1 MYFGNAKTNLKETC
15 AMRIAEIERKT
26 SETSISVKWN
36 LDGSGYGRID
46 TGIPFMDHMLTL
58 FARHG
63 GFDLDVQAA
72 GDLDVDCHHTMED
85 LGLTMGHALTQAI
98 GTKEGIAR
106 YGSFLLPMDESL
118 ALVALDLSGRPFLV
132 YDVEPPAEYIKDLD
146 TALFKEFFQ
155 AFAVKGGVTL
165 HIRMLSSGEVHH
177 VFEAIFKGL
186 ARALANAVSMDPRM
200 KGIPSTKGV
209 L

>member
-1 MYFGNAKTNLKETC
+1 
-15 AMRIAEIERKT
+15 MRTGEINRNT
-26 SETSISVKWN
+26 TETSIYVKWD
-36 LDGSGYGRID
+36 LDGTGKGEIS

-63 GFDLDVQAA
+63 GFDLTVQAQ
-72 GDLDVDCHHTMED
+72 GDLEVDCHHTMED
-85 LGLTMGHALTQAI
+85 LGLTMGHALTQAL
-98 GTKEGIAR
+98 GMKEGIRR

-132 YDVEPPAEYIKDLD
+132 YDVAPPAEYIRDLD
-146 TALFKEFFQ
+146 TALFKEFFT
-155 AFAVKGGVTL
+155 ALSVKGGITL

-177 VFEAIFKGL
+177 VFEAIFKGFG
-186 ARALANAVSMDPRM
+186 RALGEAVSIDERVQ
-200 KGIPSTKGV
+200 GVPSTKGI

>member
-1 MYFGNAKTNLKETC
+1 
-15 AMRIAEIERKT
+15 MRTGEINRKT
-26 SETSISVKWN
+26 TETSIYVKWD
-36 LDGSGYGRID
+36 LDGTGKGEIS

-63 GFDLDVQAA
+63 GFDLTVRAM
-72 GDLDVDCHHTMED
+72 GDLEVDCHHTMED
-85 LGLTMGHALTQAI
+85 LGLTMGHALTQAL
-98 GTKEGIAR
+98 GMKEGIRR

-118 ALVALDLSGRPFLV
+118 ALVSLDLSGRPFLV
-132 YDVEPPAEYIKDLD
+132 YDVEPPAEYIRDLD
-146 TALFKEFFQ
+146 TALFKEFFT
-155 AFAVKGGVTL
+155 ALTVKGGITL

-186 ARALANAVSMDPRM
+186 ARALSEAVSIDARV
-200 KGIPSTKGV
+200 KGVPSTKGV

>member
-1 MYFGNAKTNLKETC
+1 
-15 AMRIAEIERKT
+15 MRTGEINRKT
-26 SETSISVKWN
+26 TETSIYVKWD
-36 LDGSGYGRID
+36 LDGTGKSEIS

-63 GFDLDVQAA
+63 GFDLTVRAM
-72 GDLDVDCHHTMED
+72 GDLEVDCHHTMED
-85 LGLTMGHALTQAI
+85 LGLTMGHALTQAL
-98 GTKEGIAR
+98 GMKEGIRR

-132 YDVEPPAEYIKDLD
+132 YDVEPPAEYIRDLD
-146 TALFKEFFQ
+146 TALFKEFFT
-155 AFAVKGGVTL
+155 ALTVKGGITL

-186 ARALANAVSMDPRM
+186 ARALSEAVSIDARV
-200 KGIPSTKGV
+200 KGVPSTKGV

>member
-1 MYFGNAKTNLKETC
+1 
-15 AMRIAEIERKT
+15 MRTGEINRNT
-26 SETSISVKWN
+26 TETSIYVKWD
-36 LDGSGYGRID
+36 LDGTGKSEIS

-63 GFDLDVQAA
+63 GFDLTVQAQ
-72 GDLDVDCHHTMED
+72 GDLEVDCHHTMED
-85 LGLTMGHALTQAI
+85 LGLTMGHALTQAL
-98 GTKEGIAR
+98 GMKEGIRR

-132 YDVEPPAEYIKDLD
+132 YDVEPPAEYIRDLD
-146 TALFKEFFQ
+146 TALFKEFFT
-155 AFAVKGGVTL
+155 ALSVKGGITL

-186 ARALANAVSMDPRM
+186 ARALAEAVSIDSRVQ
-200 KGIPSTKGV
+200 GVPSTKGV

>member
-1 MYFGNAKTNLKETC
+1 
-15 AMRIAEIERKT
+15 MRTGEIDRKT
-26 SETSISVKWN
+26 TETSIYVKWD
-36 LDGSGYGRID
+36 LDGTGKSEIN

-63 GFDLDVQAA
+63 GFDLTVRAM
-72 GDLDVDCHHTMED
+72 GDLEVDCHHTMED
-85 LGLTMGHALTQAI
+85 LGLTMGHALTQAL
-98 GTKEGIAR
+98 GMKEGIRR

-132 YDVEPPAEYIKDLD
+132 YDVEPPAEYIRDLD
-146 TALFKEFFQ
+146 TALFKEFFT
-155 AFAVKGGVTL
+155 ALTVKGGITL

-186 ARALANAVSMDPRM
+186 ARALSEAVSIDARV
-200 KGIPSTKGV
+200 KGVPSTKGV

>member
-1 MYFGNAKTNLKETC
+1 
-15 AMRIAEIERKT
+15 MRTGEINRKT
-26 SETSISVKWN
+26 TETSIYVKWD
-36 LDGSGYGRID
+36 LDGTGKGEIN

-63 GFDLDVQAA
+63 GFDLTVQAQ
-72 GDLDVDCHHTMED
+72 GDLEVDCHHTMED
-85 LGLTMGHALTQAI
+85 LGLTMGHALTQAL
-98 GTKEGIAR
+98 GMKEGIRR

-132 YDVEPPAEYIKDLD
+132 YDVEPPAEYIRDLD
-146 TALFKEFFQ
+146 TALFKEFFT
-155 AFAVKGGVTL
+155 ALSVKGGITL

-186 ARALANAVSMDPRM
+186 ARALAEAVSIDARV
-200 KGIPSTKGV
+200 KGVPSTKGV

>member
-1 MYFGNAKTNLKETC
+1 
-15 AMRIAEIERKT
+15 MRTGEIDRKT
-26 SETSISVKWN
+26 TETSIYVKWD
-36 LDGSGYGRID
+36 LDGTGKGEIN

-63 GFDLDVQAA
+63 GFDLTVQAQ
-72 GDLDVDCHHTMED
+72 GDLEVDCHHTRED
-85 LGLTMGHALTQAI
+85 LGLTMGHALTQAL
-98 GTKEGIAR
+98 GMKEGIRR

-132 YDVEPPAEYIKDLD
+132 YDVEPPAEYIRDLD
-146 TALFKEFFQ
+146 TALFKEFFT
-155 AFAVKGGVTL
+155 ALSVKGGVTL

-186 ARALANAVSMDPRM
+186 ARALAEAVSIDSRVH
-200 KGIPSTKGV
+200 GVPSTKGV

>member
-1 MYFGNAKTNLKETC
+1 
-15 AMRIAEIERKT
+15 MRTGEINRKT
-26 SETSISVKWN
+26 TETSIYVKWN
-36 LDGSGYGRID
+36 LAGTGKGEIS

-63 GFDLDVQAA
+63 GFDLTVRAL
-72 GDLDVDCHHTMED
+72 GDLEVDCHHTMED
-85 LGLTMGHALTQAI
+85 LGLTMGHALTQAL
-98 GTKEGIAR
+98 GMKEGIRR

-132 YDVEPPAEYIKDLD
+132 YDVEPPAEYIRDLD
-146 TALFKEFFQ
+146 TALFREFFT
-155 AFAVKGGVTL
+155 ALTVKGGITL

-186 ARALANAVSMDPRM
+186 ARALSEAVSIDARV
-200 KGIPSTKGV
+200 KGVPSTKGV

>member
-1 MYFGNAKTNLKETC
+1 
-15 AMRIAEIERKT
+15 MRTGEINRKT
-26 SETSISVKWN
+26 TETSIYVKWD
-36 LDGSGYGRID
+36 LDGTGKGDIN

-63 GFDLDVQAA
+63 GFDLTVQAQ
-72 GDLDVDCHHTMED
+72 GDLEVDCHHTMED
-85 LGLTMGHALTQAI
+85 LGLTMGHALTQAL
-98 GTKEGIAR
+98 GMKEGIRR

-132 YDVEPPAEYIKDLD
+132 YDVEPPAEYIRDLD
-146 TALFKEFFQ
+146 TALFKEFFT
-155 AFAVKGGVTL
+155 ALSVKGGITL

-186 ARALANAVSMDPRM
+186 ARALAEAVSIDSRVQ
-200 KGIPSTKGV
+200 GVPSTKGV

>member
-1 MYFGNAKTNLKETC
+1 
-15 AMRIAEIERKT
+15 MRTGEIDRKT
-26 SETSISVKWN
+26 TETSIYVKWN
-36 LDGSGYGRID
+36 LDGTGKSEIN

-63 GFDLDVQAA
+63 GFDLTVQAQ
-72 GDLDVDCHHTMED
+72 GDLEVDCHHTMED
-85 LGLTMGHALTQAI
+85 LGLTMGHALTQAL
-98 GTKEGIAR
+98 GMKEGIRR

-132 YDVEPPAEYIKDLD
+132 YDVEPPAEYIRDLD
-146 TALFKEFFQ
+146 TALFKEFFT
-155 AFAVKGGVTL
+155 ALSVKGGVTL

-186 ARALANAVSMDPRM
+186 ARALAEAVSIDSRVQ
-200 KGIPSTKGV
+200 GVPSTKGV

>member
-1 MYFGNAKTNLKETC
+1 
-15 AMRIAEIERKT
+15 MRTGEINRNT
-26 SETSISVKWN
+26 TETSIYVKWD
-36 LDGSGYGRID
+36 LDGTGKGEIN

-63 GFDLDVQAA
+63 GFDLTVQAQ
-72 GDLDVDCHHTMED
+72 GDLEVDCHHTMED
-85 LGLTMGHALTQAI
+85 LGLTMGHALTQAL
-98 GTKEGIAR
+98 GMKEGIRR

-132 YDVEPPAEYIKDLD
+132 YDVEPPAEYIRDLD
-146 TALFKEFFQ
+146 TALFKEFFT
-155 AFAVKGGVTL
+155 ALSVKGGITL

-177 VFEAIFKGL
+177 VFESIFKGF
-186 ARALANAVSMDPRM
+186 ARALAEAVSIDERVQ
-200 KGIPSTKGV
+200 GVPSTKGV

>member
-1 MYFGNAKTNLKETC
+1 
-15 AMRIAEIERKT
+15 MRTAEIERST
-26 SETSISVKWN
+26 NETSIFVKWN
-36 LDGSGYGRID
+36 LDGTGNGDIE

-63 GFDLDVQAA
+63 GFDLTIRAS

-85 LGLTMGHALTQAI
+85 LGLTMGHALTQAL
-98 GTKEGIAR
+98 GAKEGIRR

-118 ALVALDLSGRPFLV
+118 ALVSLDLSGRPYLV
-132 YDVEPPAEYIKDLD
+132 YDVQPPATHIKDLD

-155 AFAVKGGVTL
+155 AFSVKGGITL

-186 ARALANAVSMDPRM
+186 SRALAEAVSVDPRVE
-200 KGIPSTKGV
+200 GVPSTKGV

>member
-1 MYFGNAKTNLKETC
+1 
-15 AMRIAEIERKT
+15 MRTGEINRKT
-26 SETSISVKWN
+26 TETSIYVKWD
-36 LDGSGYGRID
+36 LDGTGKGEIN

-63 GFDLDVQAA
+63 GFDLTVQAQ
-72 GDLDVDCHHTMED
+72 GDLEVDCHHTMED
-85 LGLTMGHALTQAI
+85 LGLTMGHALTQAL
-98 GTKEGIAR
+98 GMKEGIRR

-132 YDVEPPAEYIKDLD
+132 YDVEPPAEYIRDLD
-146 TALFKEFFQ
+146 TALFKEFFT
-155 AFAVKGGVTL
+155 ALSVKGGITL

-186 ARALANAVSMDPRM
+186 ARALAEAVSIDSRVQ
-200 KGIPSTKGV
+200 GVPSTKGV

>member
-1 MYFGNAKTNLKETC
+1 
-15 AMRIAEIERKT
+15 MRTGEIDRKT
-26 SETSISVKWN
+26 TETSIYVKWD
-36 LDGSGYGRID
+36 LDGTGKSEIN

-63 GFDLDVQAA
+63 GFDLTVQAQ
-72 GDLDVDCHHTMED
+72 GDLEVDCHHTMED
-85 LGLTMGHALTQAI
+85 LGLTMGHALTQAL
-98 GTKEGIAR
+98 GAKEGIRR

-118 ALVALDLSGRPFLV
+118 AMVALDLSGRPFLV
-132 YDVEPPAEYIKDLD
+132 YDVEPSAAYIKDLD

-155 AFAVKGGVTL
+155 ALSVKGGITL

-177 VFEAIFKGL
+177 TFEAVFKGL
-186 ARALANAVSMDPRM
+186 SRALSEAVSLDPRVH
-200 KGIPSTKGV
+200 GVPSTKGV

>member
-1 MYFGNAKTNLKETC
+1 
-15 AMRIAEIERKT
+15 MRTGEINRNT
-26 SETSISVKWN
+26 TETSIYVKWD
-36 LDGSGYGRID
+36 LDGTGKGEID

-63 GFDLDVQAA
+63 GFDLTVHAQ
-72 GDLDVDCHHTMED
+72 GDLEVDCHHTMED
-85 LGLTMGHALTQAI
+85 IGLTMGHALTQAL
-98 GTKEGIAR
+98 GMKEGIRR

-132 YDVEPPAEYIKDLD
+132 YDVEPPAEYIRDLD
-146 TALFKEFFQ
+146 TALFKEFFT
-155 AFAVKGGVTL
+155 ALSVKGGITL
-165 HIRMLSSGEVHH
+165 HVRMLSSGEVHH

-186 ARALANAVSMDPRM
+186 ARALAEAVSIDERVQ
-200 KGIPSTKGV
+200 GVPSTKGV

>member
-1 MYFGNAKTNLKETC
+1 
-15 AMRIAEIERKT
+15 MRTGEIDRKT
-26 SETSISVKWN
+26 TETSIYVKWN
-36 LDGSGYGRID
+36 LDGTGKSEIN

-63 GFDLDVQAA
+63 GFDLTVQAQ
-72 GDLDVDCHHTMED
+72 GDLEVDCHHTMED
-85 LGLTMGHALTQAI
+85 LGLTMGHALTQAL
-98 GTKEGIAR
+98 GMKEGIRR

-132 YDVEPPAEYIKDLD
+132 YDVEPPAEYIRDLD
-146 TALFKEFFQ
+146 TALFKEFFT
-155 AFAVKGGVTL
+155 ALSVKGGITL

-186 ARALANAVSMDPRM
+186 ARALAEAVSIDSRVQ
-200 KGIPSTKGV
+200 GVPSTKGV

>member
-1 MYFGNAKTNLKETC
+1 
-15 AMRIAEIERKT
+15 MRIAEIERKT
-26 SETSISVKWN
+26 NETSIYVKWE
-36 LDGSGYGRID
+36 LDGSGKSEIS

-63 GFDLDVQAA
+63 GFDLTVQAE
-72 GDLDVDCHHTMED
+72 GDLEVDCHHTMED
-85 LGLTMGHALTQAI
+85 LGLTMGHALTQAL
-98 GTKEGIAR
+98 GTKECIRR
-106 YGSFLLPMDESL
+106 YGNFLLPMDESL

-132 YDVEPPAEYIKDLD
+132 YDLEPSAEYIKDLD

-155 AFAVKGGVTL
+155 AFAVKGGLTL

-177 VFEAIFKGL
+177 MFEAIFKGMS
-186 ARALANAVSMDPRM
+186 RALADAVSMDPRM

>member
-1 MYFGNAKTNLKETC
+1 
-15 AMRIAEIERKT
+15 MRTGEINRKT
-26 SETSISVKWN
+26 TETSIYVKWN
-36 LDGSGYGRID
+36 LDGTGKGEIS

-63 GFDLDVQAA
+63 GFDLTVRAL
-72 GDLDVDCHHTMED
+72 GDLEVDCHHTMED
-85 LGLTMGHALTQAI
+85 LGLTMGHALTQAL
-98 GTKEGIAR
+98 GMKEGIRR

-132 YDVEPPAEYIKDLD
+132 YDVEPPAEYIRDLD
-146 TALFKEFFQ
+146 TALFREFFT
-155 AFAVKGGVTL
+155 ALTVKGGITL

-186 ARALANAVSMDPRM
+186 ARALSEAVSIDARV
-200 KGIPSTKGV
+200 KGVPSTKGV

>member
-1 MYFGNAKTNLKETC
+1 
-15 AMRIAEIERKT
+15 MRTGEIDRKT
-26 SETSISVKWN
+26 TETSIYVKWN
-36 LDGSGYGRID
+36 LDGTGKGEIS

-63 GFDLDVQAA
+63 GFDLTVQAQ
-72 GDLDVDCHHTMED
+72 GDLEVDCHHTMED
-85 LGLTMGHALTQAI
+85 LGLTMGHALTQAL
-98 GTKEGIAR
+98 GMKEGIRR

-132 YDVEPPAEYIKDLD
+132 YDVEPPAEYIRDLD
-146 TALFKEFFQ
+146 TALFKEFFT
-155 AFAVKGGVTL
+155 ALSVKGGITL

-186 ARALANAVSMDPRM
+186 ARALAEAVSIDARV
-200 KGIPSTKGV
+200 KGVPSTKGV

>member
-1 MYFGNAKTNLKETC
+1 MRTGEINRNTTETSVYV
-15 AMRIAEIERKT
+15 KWDLDGT
-26 SETSISVKWN
+26 GKSETN
-36 LDGSGYGRID
+36 

-63 GFDLDVQAA
+63 GFDLTVQAQ
-72 GDLDVDCHHTMED
+72 GDLEVDCHHTMED
-85 LGLTMGHALTQAI
+85 IGLTMGHALTQAL
-98 GTKEGIAR
+98 GMKEGIRR

-132 YDVEPPAEYIKDLD
+132 YDVVPPSERIRDLD
-146 TALFKEFFQ
+146 TALFKEFFT
-155 AFAVKGGVTL
+155 ALSVKGGVTL

-177 VFEAIFKGL
+177 VFESIFKGF
-186 ARALANAVSMDPRM
+186 ARALAEAVSIDERVQ
-200 KGIPSTKGV
+200 GVPSTKGV

>member
-1 MYFGNAKTNLKETC
+1 
-15 AMRIAEIERKT
+15 MRTGEINRKT
-26 SETSISVKWN
+26 TETSIYVKWD
-36 LDGSGYGRID
+36 LDGTGKSEIS

-63 GFDLDVQAA
+63 GFDLTVRAM
-72 GDLDVDCHHTMED
+72 GDLEVDCHHTMED
-85 LGLTMGHALTQAI
+85 LGLTMGHALTQAL
-98 GTKEGIAR
+98 GMKEGIRR

-132 YDVEPPAEYIKDLD
+132 YDVEPPAEYIRDLD
-146 TALFKEFFQ
+146 TALFKEFFT
-155 AFAVKGGVTL
+155 ALTVKGGITL

-177 VFEAIFKGL
+177 VFEAIFKGFG
-186 ARALANAVSMDPRM
+186 RALAEAVSIDSRVQ
-200 KGIPSTKGV
+200 GVPSTKGI

>member
-1 MYFGNAKTNLKETC
+1 
-15 AMRIAEIERKT
+15 MRTGEINRNT
-26 SETSISVKWN
+26 TETSIYVKWN
-36 LDGSGYGRID
+36 LDGTGRSEIS

-63 GFDLDVQAA
+63 GFDLTVQAQ
-72 GDLDVDCHHTMED
+72 GDLEVDCHHTMED
-85 LGLTMGHALTQAI
+85 LGLTMGHALTQAL
-98 GTKEGIAR
+98 GMKEGIRR

-132 YDVEPPAEYIKDLD
+132 YDVEPPAEYIRDLD
-146 TALFKEFFQ
+146 TALFKEFFT
-155 AFAVKGGVTL
+155 ALSVKGGITL

-186 ARALANAVSMDPRM
+186 ARARAEAVSIDSRVQ
-200 KGIPSTKGV
+200 GVPSTKGI

>member
-1 MYFGNAKTNLKETC
+1 
-15 AMRIAEIERKT
+15 MRIAEIERKT
-26 SETSISVKWN
+26 NETSIYVKWE
-36 LDGSGYGRID
+36 LDGSGKSEID

-63 GFDLDVQAA
+63 GFDLTVHAE
-72 GDLDVDCHHTMED
+72 GDLEVDCHHTMED
-85 LGLTMGHALTQAI
+85 LGLTMGHALTQAL
-98 GTKEGIAR
+98 GSKECIRR
-106 YGSFLLPMDESL
+106 YGNFLLPMDESL

-132 YDVEPPAEYIKDLD
+132 YDVDPSAEYIKDLD

-155 AFAVKGGVTL
+155 ALAVKGGITL

-186 ARALANAVSMDPRM
+186 ARALAEAVSIDSRVQ
-200 KGIPSTKGV
+200 GVPSTKGV

>member
-1 MYFGNAKTNLKETC
+1 
-15 AMRIAEIERKT
+15 MRTGEIDRKT
-26 SETSISVKWN
+26 TETSIYVKWD
-36 LDGSGYGRID
+36 LDGTGKGDIN

-63 GFDLDVQAA
+63 GFDLTVQAQ
-72 GDLDVDCHHTMED
+72 GDLEVDCHHTMED
-85 LGLTMGHALTQAI
+85 LGLTMGHALTQAL
-98 GTKEGIAR
+98 GMKEGIRR

-132 YDVEPPAEYIKDLD
+132 YDVEPPAEYIRDLD
-146 TALFKEFFQ
+146 TALFKEFFT
-155 AFAVKGGVTL
+155 ALSVKGGITL

-186 ARALANAVSMDPRM
+186 ARALAEAVSIDSRVQ
-200 KGIPSTKGV
+200 GVPSTKGV

>member
-1 MYFGNAKTNLKETC
+1 
-15 AMRIAEIERKT
+15 MRIAEIERKT
-26 SETSISVKWN
+26 NETSIYVKWN
-36 LDGSGYGRID
+36 LDGTGYGAIN

-63 GFDLDVQAA
+63 GFDLEVRAD

-85 LGLTMGHALTQAI
+85 LGLTMGHALTQAL
-98 GTKEGIAR
+98 GTKEGIRR

-132 YDVEPPAEYIKDLD
+132 YDVEPPADHIKDLD
-146 TALFKEFFQ
+146 TALFKEFYQ
-155 AFAVKGGVTL
+155 ALAVKGGITL

-177 VFEAIFKGL
+177 VFEAVFKGL
-186 ARALANAVSMDPRM
+186 SRALAEAVSPDPRVH
-200 KGIPSTKGV
+200 GIPSTKGV

>member
-1 MYFGNAKTNLKETC
+1 
-15 AMRIAEIERKT
+15 MRTGEINRNT
-26 SETSISVKWN
+26 TETSIYVKWD
-36 LDGSGYGRID
+36 LDGTGKGEIS

-63 GFDLDVQAA
+63 GFDLTVQAQ
-72 GDLDVDCHHTMED
+72 GDLEVDCHHTMED
-85 LGLTMGHALTQAI
+85 LGLTMGHALTQAL
-98 GTKEGIAR
+98 GMKEGIRR

-132 YDVEPPAEYIKDLD
+132 YDVAPPAEYIRDLD
-146 TALFKEFFQ
+146 TALFKEFFT
-155 AFAVKGGVTL
+155 ALSVKGGVTL

-186 ARALANAVSMDPRM
+186 ARALAEAVSIDPRVQ
-200 KGIPSTKGV
+200 GVPSTKGI